1 MTNKST
7 GFQAPAT
14 SRKPWTTEGSARPD
28 KHSPS
33 PKMKPAIKPASISVI
48 VSPLQIT
55 CRITNT
61 VTTATVMNV
70 TVATTER
77 GDSLAS
83 PQMP

>member
-1 MTNKST
+1 
-7 GFQAPAT
+7 
-14 SRKPWTTEGSARPD
+14 
-28 KHSPS
+28 
-33 PKMKPAIKPASISVI
+33 MKPAIKPASISVI

-70 TVATTER
+70 TVATTEC
-77 GDSLAS
+77 GGSLAS